1 MTKQNEWN
9 GERLLR
15 RSEREDGGE
24 ERHKERKKG
33 SEKERKERE
42 RERVGKEMNGN
53 ETKQDE
59 G

>member
-42 RERVGKEMNGN
+42 RERDK
-53 ETKQDE
+53 
-59 G
+59 